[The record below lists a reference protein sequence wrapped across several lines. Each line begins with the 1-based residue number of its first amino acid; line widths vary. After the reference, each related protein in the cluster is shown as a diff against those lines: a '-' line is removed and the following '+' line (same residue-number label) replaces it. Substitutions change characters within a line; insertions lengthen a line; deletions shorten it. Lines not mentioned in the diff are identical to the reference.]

1 MSRPGGKP
9 PEEAAYGLGLK
20 HGRTPRHPFA
30 PRSDWSGEEHRAYA
44 RGFDMGVDLLIDERE
59 AA

>member
-1 MSRPGGKP
+1 MSRPSGETP
-9 PEEAAYGLGLK
+9 EAAAYRLGQK

-30 PRSDWSGEEHRAYA
+30 ARKGWSGEEHRAYA
-44 RGFDMGVDLLIDERE
+44 RGFDAGVDLLIDERE

>member
-1 MSRPGGKP
+1 MSMPSENSP
-9 PEEAAYGLGLK
+9 EAAAYRLGQK

-30 PRSDWSGEEHRAYA
+30 PQEGWSGEEHHAYA
-44 RGFDMGVDLLIDERE
+44 RGFDRGVDLLIDERE